1 MTWLICNC
9 PRAPIWLHMQT
20 TTECRRIT
28 TFHTLNTAMCK
39 QMVITRRRTHQCL
52 QFYLASQPLECVKNY
67 KYHGVVIFSSLSW
80 SEQIQSICDKSSKL
94 MGMLYCQFYL
104 SADSYTLLQFYCH
117 ASDHILNMH
126 TQCGTITC
134 QIIWTVRA
142 CWASE
147 YSNIATK
154 KVTSKGYYDV
164 LICAWWQQY
173 PWGCSTP
180 SSPFQLWH
188 TLFLCSVCSGAH
200 NHLLQLRHR
209 VV

>member
-1 MTWLICNC
+1 
-9 PRAPIWLHMQT
+9 
-20 TTECRRIT
+20 
-28 TFHTLNTAMCK
+28 
-39 QMVITRRRTHQCL
+39 MVIARSKSHQCL
-52 QFYLASQPLECVKNY
+52 ELYLASQPLECVKNY

-80 SEQIQSICDKSSKL
+80 SEQIQSICDKSRKL

-164 LICAWWQQY
+164 LICAW
-173 PWGCSTP
+173 
-180 SSPFQLWH
+180 
-188 TLFLCSVCSGAH
+188 
-200 NHLLQLRHR
+200 
-209 VV
+209 